1 MGERWD
7 QRKLVQVGRDHPLE
21 ICALARPGGNVGIA
35 MGEKRKPHGTDD
47 ASNLASPLPGN
58 LAGPRKPQSLSSSPT
73 RLHEPVIGGPFSSSP
88 GGLYLY
94 LPDAIYVPLLMT
106 EWSGKCNRCYL
117 FELYHY
123 SISDVMC

>member
-7 QRKLVQVGRDHPLE
+7 QRKLVQIGRDHPLE

-35 MGEKRKPHGTDD
+35 TGEKRKPHGTDN

-73 RLHEPVIGGPFSSSP
+73 RLREPVIGGPFSSSP
-88 GGLYLY
+88 GGLYLC
-94 LPDAIYVPLLMT
+94 VPLRMT
-106 EWSGKCNRCYL
+106 GWSGKCNRCYL
-117 FELYHY
+117 FELYRY
-123 SISDVMC
+123 SISDVLS